1 MSTSR
6 KTELELRPPA
16 GSDSRFR
23 LLADGI
29 TDPFRHFAVEETLL
43 RGVDEGTSPPTL
55 RQRRVSPSVWIGVY
69 QVPEEDVDLE
79 YCRGNDIPVVRR
91 HNPGGAVYQD
101 EGSFCFSLF
110 FRHEE
115 LFERLGVVEAA
126 QLYPIV
132 AEAVIATCAEYGVQ
146 AAHSPTNDCTIG
158 GRKVYGSAQVEW
170 STGFLHSGTFLVS
183 TDCEAMARAL
193 RPSQLK
199 FADKGFTNV
208 RDRVITL
215 CEAAGRPIP
224 VDEVMQQVTA
234 HLAGRLGLEL
244 SPGDLTAEERAQ
256 VDHLSDTKYSRPEW
270 TFPQRDTHRSVISTK
285 APSGVITLAA
295 DLDGDRLSRVEVR
308 GDFLLPRQNDLRDL
322 TEAIVGRT
330 LDGARAL
337 VERSSLPEDVRSALL
352 RLLTDFHVTA
362 NGGTAGRMGDPT

>member
-1 MSTSR
+1 MPTSQ
-6 KTELELRPPA
+6 KAKPEFRPPA
-16 GSDSRFR
+16 DSNSQFR

-29 TDPFRHFAVEETLL
+29 TDPFRHFAVEEALL
-43 RGVDEGTSPPTL
+43 RGIDEGTSPPTV

-79 YCRGNDIPVVRR
+79 YCRSNDIPVVRR

-115 LFERLGVVEAA
+115 LFERLGIVEAT

-132 AEAVIATCAEYGVQ
+132 AEAVIATCAEYGVL

-170 STGFLHSGTFLVS
+170 STGFVHSGTFLVS
-183 TDCEAMARAL
+183 TDCEVMARAL

-215 CEAAGRPIP
+215 SEAVGRPIP
-224 VDEVMQQVTA
+224 VDEVMQRMTA
-234 HLAGRLGLEL
+234 HLAGRLGFQPT
-244 SPGDLTAEERAQ
+244 PGDLTAEERAQ
-256 VDHLSDTKYSRPEW
+256 IDRLHDTKYSRPEW
-270 TFPQRDTHRSVISTK
+270 TFPQRDAHRSVISTK
-285 APSGVITLAA
+285 APSGVLTLAA
-295 DLDGDRLSRVEVR
+295 DLDGDRLNRVEVR

-322 TEAIVGRT
+322 TEAVRGRT
-330 LDGARAL
+330 LDEARAL
-337 VERSSLPEDVRSALL
+337 VQRGPLPEDVRSALL
-352 RLLTDFHVTA
+352 RLLTDLQATNRDA
-362 NGGTAGRMGDPT
+362 NDSG

>member
-6 KTELELRPPA
+6 KTELEFRPSADGAPE
-16 GSDSRFR
+16 FR

-29 TDPFRHFAVEETLL
+29 TDPFRHFAVEEALL

-79 YCRGNDIPVVRR
+79 YCRSNDVPVVRR

-132 AEAVIATCAEYGVQ
+132 AEAVIATCAEYGVR
-146 AAHSPTNDCTIG
+146 AAHSPTNDCTVG

-170 STGFLHSGTFLVS
+170 STGFVHSGTFLVS
-183 TDCEAMARAL
+183 TDCDAMARAL

-215 CEAAGRPIP
+215 SEAVGRPIP
-224 VDEVMQQVTA
+224 VDEVMQRMTA
-234 HLAGRLGLEL
+234 HLAGRLGFQPT
-244 SPGDLTAEERAQ
+244 PGDLTAEERAQ
-256 VDHLSDTKYSRPEW
+256 IDRLHDTKYSRPEW
-270 TFPQRDTHRSVISTK
+270 TFPQRDAHRSVISTK
-285 APSGVITLAA
+285 APSGVLTLAA
-295 DLDGDRLSRVEVR
+295 DLDGDRLNRVEVR

-322 TEAIVGRT
+322 TEAVRGRT
-330 LDGARAL
+330 LDEARAL
-337 VERSSLPEDVRSALL
+337 VQRGPLPEDVRSALL
-352 RLLTDFHVTA
+352 RLLTDLQVTNGDA
-362 NGGTAGRMGDPT
+362 NDSA